1 MSHAEEHPQAG
12 QDGTAGHKGVR
23 SLGTGSLLVGVDS
36 SENAQ
41 HALTWTAA
49 LAARVGSKVTLV
61 HASSPWAGLDIAIL
75 PFDYEK
81 YQTDVERA
89 VDEWADT
96 LRPVEYETRILE
108 DGAAEAILTI
118 ADETSPSLI
127 VVGAHAR
134 GRWMPH
140 LLGSV
145 TGKVLH
151 ATVHPTAVIPR
162 SAPADAAAS
171 SLLVGVDGSAPSLR
185 ALRWASQSAVALGA
199 SVYAVCVVSL
209 DGFAERPRLAE
220 LDSGDPVGDTL
231 EALRSLSTQVA
242 AETGAG
248 VTSDVLVGHPAECL
262 VAAAEERLAL
272 VVGKTGHSPF
282 TEVAFG
288 STSRACT
295 THSPVP
301 VIVIS

>member
-1 MSHAEEHPQAG
+1 MSDAA
-12 QDGTAGHKGVR
+12 DITATGRVGAPDRGGSR
-23 SLGTGSLLVGVDS
+23 SLSAGSLLVGVDS
-36 SENAQ
+36 SDGAQ
-41 HALTWTAA
+41 HALSWTAA
-49 LAARVGSKVTLV
+49 LAERVGSKVTLV

-75 PFDYEK
+75 PFDYEE

-89 VDEWADT
+89 VDEWAET
-96 LRPVEYETRILE
+96 LRPVEHETRILE

-118 ADETSPSLI
+118 AEETSPSLI

-151 ATVHPTAVIPR
+151 GAVHPTAVIPR
-162 SAPADAAAS
+162 SAPAGATGT

-185 ALRWASQSAVALGA
+185 ALRWAALSAPVLGA
-199 SVYAVCVVSL
+199 SVYAVCTAPL
-209 DGFAERPRLAE
+209 DAFAERPRLAE
-220 LDSGDPVGDTL
+220 LDSNDPVGDTL

-242 AETGAG
+242 GETGTA
-248 VTSDVLVGHPAECL
+248 VTSDVLIGHPAEQL
-262 VAAAEERLAL
+262 IAAAEDRLAL
-272 VVGKTGHSPF
+272 VVGKTGYSPF
-282 TEVAFG
+282 KEVALG
-288 STSRACT
+288 STSRTCA

-301 VIVIS
+301 VILIP